1 MDDNVRYIRW
11 TIVELAW
18 TQEAEDHIA
27 RHGVGG
33 GGPPAATVQHVADV
47 LDGRYWRARGRS
59 GTTLVYGRTRGGRS
73 LLVVLAP
80 GRSGAAGVVTAR
92 DLTTGER
99 RTLRR
104 RETGR

>member
-1 MDDNVRYIRW
+1 MSVDDNVRYIRW

-18 TQEAEDHIA
+18 TREAEDHIA
-27 RHGVGG
+27 RHGVDRRD
-33 GGPPAATVQHVADV
+33 VEDV

-80 GRSGAAGVVTAR
+80 GRGGAAGVVTAR
-92 DLTTGER
+92 DLTAGER

-104 RETGR
+104 RETRR

>member
-1 MDDNVRYIRW
+1 MHDNVRYIKW

-18 TQEAEDHIA
+18 TRDAEDHVA
-27 RHGVGG
+27 RHGV
-33 GGPPAATVQHVADV
+33 VRRDVEDV

-59 GTTLVYGRTRGGRS
+59 GTALVYGRTRGGRP

-80 GRSGAAGVVTAR
+80 GRDGSAEVVTAR
-92 DLTTGER
+92 DLTAAER

-104 RETGR
+104 KETSR